1 MPFAES
7 SIVVPVNVSYDS
19 DLAHVEKTTA
29 AVAKEVLREIP
40 GGVPDFDPFIRYNS
54 FADSGIS
61 FNVILRIKTITD
73 QHIIRHELIK
83 RLHERYRQEGIEI
96 PFPTRKLKIEP
107 TQGIEPPRKSLHFKK

>member
-7 SIVVPVNVSYDS
+7 SIVVPVSVSYDS
-19 DLAHVEKTTA
+19 DLTHVEKVTA
-29 AVAKEVLREIP
+29 AVAKEVLLEIP
-40 GGVPDFDPFIRYNS
+40 GGVPDFDPFIRYNN

-61 FNVILRIKTITD
+61 FNVILRIQAITD
-73 QHIIRHELIK
+73 QHLIRHELIK

-107 TQGIEPPRKSLHFKK
+107 TQGIKAPRQSPRS